1 MSHAINDQLLETI
14 YEEVLS
20 ELFEK
25 YKWDVISRK
34 TIESEAEI
42 LTYQRFEDMQQCAS
56 DFSGTRTLLFW
67 YSILYNIT
75 ISNKQL

>member
-1 MSHAINDQLLETI
+1 MSHPMNDQLLENL
-14 YEEVLS
+14 YEDALV

-42 LTYQRFEDMQQCAS
+42 LTYQRFEDMQ
-56 DFSGTRTLLFW
+56 
-67 YSILYNIT
+67 
-75 ISNKQL
+75 

>member
-14 YEEVLS
+14 YEEVLF

-34 TIESEAEI
+34 TIESEAEK
-42 LTYQRFEDMQQCAS
+42 LTYQRFEDMQ
-56 DFSGTRTLLFW
+56 
-67 YSILYNIT
+67 
-75 ISNKQL
+75 

>member
-1 MSHAINDQLLETI
+1 MNDQLLENL
-14 YEEVLS
+14 YEDALV

-42 LTYQRFEDMQQCAS
+42 LTYQRFEDMQ
-56 DFSGTRTLLFW
+56 
-67 YSILYNIT
+67 
-75 ISNKQL
+75 